1 MITADTIRSLPTSPG
16 VYLMKGETGEI
27 LYVGKARN
35 LRQRVRTYFGN
46 SLDSRYQIRF
56 LVERVRELDCIV
68 TDTEKEA
75 LILENT
81 LIKQHRP
88 RYNINLRDDKTYF
101 SLRLDLNEEF
111 PRLTIA
117 RKVTRDG
124 ATYFGPYASAT
135 AARAVLKQLQRIFPL
150 RRYPLET
157 CRRRNRPCLFYQIRQ
172 CSAPCHGLVTPAE
185 YRSLAEGASL
195 FLSGRDKELVKI
207 YRQRM
212 AEAASSE
219 RYEEAAR
226 YRDLL
231 RDIEVTLERQKMVT
245 GEGDLDVVG
254 IYNEG
259 NLLVVALLFI
269 RGGTLI
275 GSRCYPFRWELE
287 LSEGLASFL
296 GEYYGQ
302 DVFVPAELLLP
313 MPLPEGGGLADFLT
327 ERRGKK
333 VAISVPKRGIKSE
346 LVELASKNA
355 ANAAV
360 EHNRKEIDSSLIL
373 KGLQDRLHLK
383 KTPVRIECF
392 DISNFQG
399 AHAVGSQVTFVDA
412 IPFKEGYRRYRIKG
426 VQQADDFAMMAEV
439 LTRRVRRAALE
450 PLPDLIIVD
459 GGLGQL
465 GILIK
470 VMEDLGISGIE
481 VAALAKS
488 RVRSAPGDSQV
499 TRSAERIFRPGRKN
513 PVVLRQNSPQL
524 LLLAQIRD
532 EAHRF
537 AITYHQQLRDRS
549 TLRSRLEEVP
559 GVGRELSRVLLRGF
573 GSLSGIRAATPEELV
588 TLPGVSQRIAEA
600 IVKQLKKQPLSE

>member
-16 VYLMKGETGEI
+16 VYLMKGDTGEI

-35 LRQRVRTYFGN
+35 LRQRVRTYFG
-46 SLDSRYQIRF
+46 SSHDSRYQIRF
-56 LVERVRELDCIV
+56 LIERVRDLHCIV

-101 SLRLDLNEEF
+101 SLRLDMKEEF

-117 RKVTRDG
+117 RKVARDG

-135 AARAVLKQLQRIFPL
+135 AARVVMKQLQRIFPL

-157 CRRRNRPCLFYQIRQ
+157 CRRRKRPCLFYQIRQ
-172 CSAPCHGLVTPAE
+172 CSGPCHGLITPAE
-185 YRSLAEGASL
+185 YHSLAEGVSL

-207 YRQRM
+207 YRQKM
-212 AEAASSE
+212 AGAATSE

-231 RDIEVTLERQKMVT
+231 RDIEMTLERQKMVT
-245 GEGDLDVVG
+245 GGGDLDVVG
-254 IYNEG
+254 LHQEG
-259 NLLVVALLFI
+259 KLLIVALLFI

-275 GSRCYPFRWELE
+275 GTRSYPFDWELDLPE
-287 LSEGLASFL
+287 ALTSFL

-302 DVFVPAELLLP
+302 DLFIPAEVLLP
-313 MPLPEGGGLADFLT
+313 MQLPEDCGLVDFLT

-333 VAISVPKRGIKSE
+333 VTISVPKRGIKAE
-346 LVELASKNA
+346 LVELAFKNA

-360 EHNRKEIDSSLIL
+360 EHNRKQVDTSLIL
-373 KGLQDRLHLK
+373 KGLQERLHLT
-383 KTPVRIECF
+383 KTPHRIECY

-399 AHAVGSQVTFVDA
+399 SYAVGSQVTFVDA
-412 IPFKEGYRRYRIKG
+412 SPFKEGYRRYRIKG
-426 VQQADDFAMMAEV
+426 VGQADDYAMMAEV
-439 LTRRVRRAALE
+439 LTRRVKRAAEE

-465 GILIK
+465 GILTI

-488 RVRSAPGDSQV
+488 RVHSAPADSEV
-499 TRSAERIFRPGRKN
+499 TRSAERVFRPGRKN

-524 LLLAQIRD
+524 LLLAQIRN

-537 AITYHQQLRDRS
+537 AVTYHQQLRDRA
-549 TLRSRLEEVP
+549 TLRSQLEEVP
-559 GVGRELSRVLLRGF
+559 GVGRQLSRALLRGF
-573 GSLSGIRAATPEELV
+573 GSLSGIRAATSEELA
-588 TLPGVSQRIAEA
+588 TLPGVSQRIADA
-600 IVKQLKKQPLSE
+600 IISHLQKQPLQ